1 MFSVYIL
8 LSEKDK
14 RTYVGYSHDVN
25 QRLRQHNSGQVRAT
39 RHRLPLRVL
48 FTEEFETEAEAKS
61 RELWWKSSSGR
72 SELKRYFG
80 RLSKDL

>member
-14 RTYVGYSHDVN
+14 RTYIGYSHDVN
-25 QRLRQHNSGQVRAT
+25 QRLQQHNSGQVRAT
-39 RHRLPLRVL
+39 EHRLPLHVL
-48 FTEEFETEAEAKS
+48 FTEEFETEREARS

-72 SELKRYFG
+72 NALKRYFKE
-80 RLSKDL
+80 RE